1 MQRLA
6 VMASSSFRTFLLQV
20 LSALPGASAMRRAT
34 YFSPQM
40 PAPLPPLA
48 RAAPSVPRHLLQ
60 PDWHLVLAPHLVLV
74 LELDQ
79 RSGLLPVLAR
89 HLVSAEARWRKQ
101 DRRLAQVVSL
111 GLGQRQRS
119 LPARLLVLGP
129 HLALGSRPLCPPGT
143 AAGIGAG
150 AGVGAGLNRQAAA
163 APAVGAA
170 SAVGSGVGPGLG
182 SSAGTGAAATVGAAL
197 VASPGASPGV
207 GAASAPGAATTVA
220 IGASSGTGTAS
231 GAGASASLAA
241 GSAAGIGDV
250 AAVGEGLRAASGVS
264 AASGVASS
272 IGASASWAPPQLR
285 ASAARPELV
294 LALRPRLARR
304 LVHRR
309 LWQLRV

>member
-1 MQRLA
+1 
-6 VMASSSFRTFLLQV
+6 
-20 LSALPGASAMRRAT
+20 MRRAT

-129 HLALGSRPLCPPGT
+129 HLALGSRPLCPP
-143 AAGIGAG
+143 A
-150 AGVGAGLNRQAAA
+150 QQ
-163 APAVGAA
+163 
-170 SAVGSGVGPGLG
+170 PGLEQ
-182 SSAGTGAAATVGAAL
+182 VRAL
-197 VASPGASPGV
+197 GLDL
-207 GAASAPGAATTVA
+207 
-220 IGASSGTGTAS
+220 IGK
-231 GAGASASLAA
+231 
-241 GSAAGIGDV
+241 
-250 AAVGEGLRAASGVS
+250 
-264 AASGVASS
+264 
-272 IGASASWAPPQLR
+272 PPQLLLLVPPPR
-285 ASAARPELV
+285 LGQELV
-294 LALRPRLARR
+294 L
-304 LVHRR
+304 V
-309 LWQLRV
+309 